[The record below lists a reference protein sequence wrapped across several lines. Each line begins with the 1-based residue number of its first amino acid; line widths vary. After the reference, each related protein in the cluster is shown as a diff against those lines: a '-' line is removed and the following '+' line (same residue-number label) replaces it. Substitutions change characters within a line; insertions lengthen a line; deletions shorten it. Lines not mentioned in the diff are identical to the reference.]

1 LRFLSKEHGEK
12 NDYIKPRRSLSP
24 TRFSNLLTFEVLLE
38 ENGNKIIIPNLEGLL
53 NKLKTKRLYKILKK
67 SLIQ

>member
-1 LRFLSKEHGEK
+1 MEHGEK

-38 ENGNKIIIPNLEGLL
+38 ENGNKIIIPNLQGILYL
-53 NKLKTKRLYKILKK
+53 FKT
-67 SLIQ
+67 